1 MLRVPCASLS
11 NFSKCFRA
19 FLITSTESVINT
31 ATYYQKLPDVDHDGF
46 TRNLTVGDDDHDV
59 GVGGEHVDK
68 CGEIR
73 VADLREK
80 DKVN

>member
-1 MLRVPCASLS
+1 MCPARLFPTFQNAFAHSYQAQSL
-11 NFSKCFRA
+11 
-19 FLITSTESVINT
+19 VINT

-68 CGEIR
+68 CREVR
-73 VADLREK
+73 VANLRKK
-80 DKVN
+80 DDMN